1 MTPQKY
7 EGVINAYEH
16 FRDTGT
22 FLGEDPTQ
30 KQYAS
35 ESGHWYSLIDG
46 SAVNVV
52 PNKSK
57 PGEFRPT
64 TLRDAKALGYLC
76 PSVTEVL
83 KTTYKPML
91 EVYKLKQV
99 VKACIEKPM
108 IGGEDEAEYTSFIL
122 QASKEHAATAA
133 QRGTDIHASIEH
145 MLATGA
151 IHTPYD
157 RGASLALDALQIDW
171 RISSSERSFAC
182 EEGYGG
188 KVDLHCNQPPFSS
201 WVVDFKT
208 KDDWDEGDKL
218 GYDENVMQLAA
229 YANGL
234 GMIQDGLRFPR
245 LVSIFLSR
253 DVPGKWTYREWSEV
267 EGLTALKK
275 FRLLLEYW
283 FLDKNHRPK
292 LPEL

>member
-1 MTPQKY
+1 M
-7 EGVINAYEH
+7 NAIE
-16 FRDTGT
+16 
-22 FLGEDPTQ
+22 EP

-35 ESGHWYSLIDG
+35 EENHWYSLIDG
-46 SAVNVV
+46 S
-52 PNKSK
+52 PCYEQPCKSR
-57 PGEFRPT
+57 PGEFRKT
-64 TLRDAKALGYLC
+64 TLTDAKKLGYLA

-83 KTTYKPML
+83 KVTHKPML
-91 EVYKLKQV
+91 ETWKLQQV

-108 IGGEDEAEYTSFIL
+108 IGGEDEKEYTAYIL
-122 QASKEHAATAA
+122 DASKQKVRDSARKGKE
-133 QRGTDIHASIEH
+133 IHADIEG
-145 MLATGA
+145 MLRDGC
-151 IHTPYD
+151 IEGPYD
-157 RGASLALDALQIDW
+157 RAAALALEALQLDW
-171 RISSSERSFAC
+171 RTASSERPFAC

-208 KDDWDEGDKL
+208 KDDWEEGDKL

-245 LVSIFLSR
+245 LISIFLSR
-253 DVPGKWTYREWSEV
+253 DVPGKWTYREWNEV

-283 FLDKNHRPK
+283 FLDKSFRPK
-292 LPEL
+292 LPNV